1 MPKVNPEIL
10 SWARETAGLS
20 LDDAS
25 RKLGFADTRKRT
37 RVDRLLAYESG
48 QEIPSRS
55 VLNRMAKRYRRPLIT
70 LYLSKPPRKDD
81 IGVDFRVL
89 PAEYI
94 AADGAILDALIRD
107 VLASQSLVRA
117 ALEDEDEAEPLPF
130 INSRRISDGQ
140 QTVLETLQNLLKVR
154 REDFY
159 KQPNTSVAFS
169 LLRDAAEN
177 AGVFVILKGNLR
189 SFQTNISTE
198 IFRGFT
204 IADDVAPFVIIN
216 ENDAR
221 SAWSFTLLHELV
233 HLILG
238 QTGVGNTAFTN
249 PNERFCDDV
258 AGEFLLPVDE
268 IAGLDLNGTSNID
281 NITERISEFA
291 GARNLSRAMVAYKGY
306 RAGAFGQVVYQELA
320 NNFRLQWR
328 EYRDA
333 TRKQQRQTG
342 GGPNYYVVRRHR
354 IGNKLVSLV
363 ARMVDMGALSTTKA
377 AKVLDIKP
385 TQVERLT
392 GGGR

>member
-20 LDDAS
+20 VEDAS
-25 RKLGFADTRKRT
+25 SKLGFVDTRKWT
-37 RVDRLLAYESG
+37 SVDRLLAYESG
-48 QEIPSRS
+48 QATPSRS
-55 VLNRMAKRYRRPLIT
+55 VLNRMAKRYRRPLLT

-81 IGVDFRVL
+81 IVVDFRAL
-89 PAEYI
+89 PDEHS
-94 AADGAILDALIRD
+94 AADNAILDALIRN

-117 ALEDEDEAEPLPF
+117 ALEDEDEAEPIPF

-140 QTVLETLQNLLKVR
+140 QAVLETLYNLLRVR

-159 KQPNTSVAFS
+159 NQSNASAAFR

-177 AGVFVILKGNLR
+177 AGVFVLLKGNL
-189 SFQTNISTE
+189 SNFHTNVSVE
-198 IFRGFT
+198 IFRGFA

-216 ENDAR
+216 DNDAR
-221 SAWSFTLLHELV
+221 PAWSFTLLHELV

-249 PNERFCDDV
+249 ADERFCNDV
-258 AGEFLLPVDE
+258 AGDFLLPGDE
-268 IAGLDLNGTSNID
+268 IAGIALNGTSSID
-281 NITERISEFA
+281 NVTERISEFA
-291 GARNLSRAMVAYKGY
+291 RKRNLSRTMVAYKGY
-306 RAGAFGQVVYQELA
+306 RAGAIERIVYEELA
-320 NNFRLQWR
+320 DKFRQQWR
-328 EYRDA
+328 EERET
-333 TRKQQRQTG
+333 TRRQQRQTD
-342 GGPNYYVVRRHR
+342 GGPNNYVVRRYR

-385 TQVERLT
+385 THVERLT
-392 GGGR
+392 GGDR

>member
-20 LDDAS
+20 VEAAS
-25 RKLGFADTRKRT
+25 SKLGFVDTQKRT
-37 RVDRLLAYESG
+37 SVERLLAYESG
-48 QEIPSRS
+48 REMPSRS
-55 VLNRMAKRYRRPLIT
+55 VLNRMAKRYRRPLLT

-81 IGVDFRVL
+81 IVVDFRAL
-89 PAEYI
+89 SAEHS
-94 AADGAILDALIRD
+94 AADNAILDALIRD

-117 ALEDEDEAEPLPF
+117 ALEDEDEAEPIPF

-140 QTVLETLQNLLKVR
+140 QAVLETLHNLLKVR

-159 KQPNTSVAFS
+159 KQPSASAAFS
-169 LLRDAAEN
+169 LLRDSAEN
-177 AGVFVILKGNLR
+177 AGVFVLLKGNL
-189 SFQTNISTE
+189 SSYHTNVGTE
-198 IFRGFT
+198 IFRGFA

-216 ENDAR
+216 DNDAQ

-249 PNERFCDDV
+249 ADERFCNDV
-258 AGEFLLPVDE
+258 AGEFLLPGDE
-268 IAGLDLNGTSNID
+268 VAGLALNRMSNISD
-281 NITERISEFA
+281 IADRISKFA
-291 GARNLSRAMVAYKGY
+291 GKRNLSRAMIAYKGY
-306 RAGAFGQVVYQELA
+306 RAGVLGQVVYQELA
-320 NNFRLQWR
+320 NIFRRQWLNA
-328 EYRDA
+328 RD
-333 TRKQQRQTG
+333 TNRRQQRQTD
-342 GGPNYYVVRRHR
+342 GGPDYYAVRRHR

-363 ARMVDMGALSTTKA
+363 ARMTDTGALSTTKA
-377 AKVLDIKP
+377 AKVLDIRP